1 MKALAPAASLLL
13 RFVLPAALL
22 LPPGL
27 AGAQAGSNIE
37 AIGSTP
43 ARLRLNL
50 ERTKL
55 PGDEAM
61 GLVGTTYLLEL
72 APGFW
77 AGPAAYG
84 AITGQRGGMFTV
96 GAEASWQRPI
106 TGPWAVELG
115 FYAGGGGGGNAPV
128 GGGLMLRPHVDLLW
142 KSGAHEIG
150 LSWSRVRFP
159 SGGSI
164 DSRQLGLVWNVAT
177 DFRRVPAE
185 RLDEPVR
192 SDQRSGVGFDRVQA
206 VAGVYRSRPGA
217 QRVSGPPLPRNIG
230 YAGARL
236 ERALDD
242 RSYWGLEA
250 SGAAS
255 GGVSGYAE
263 YLATL
268 GREASLGGDALTV
281 GARVALGMGGGG
293 DVDVGGGLLM
303 KAGSYLIARLG
314 TDLGVTAE
322 LGWAQAPQGSFKAY
336 YGSLALNWVLDERYS
351 GATVPRITRMEWVG
365 GVERYPAARRD
376 GTMRK
381 LDAVSL
387 RINRYMSENFYLSA
401 QAHSAYDG
409 GAGGYSVGLL
419 GIGWRTPIG
428 PRWHAGVEALAGAAG
443 GGGVDTAGGALVQ
456 PMAYVGFDLSPSVA
470 LRVGGG
476 RIQGLRGPLKGDVV
490 EISLAYTFG
499 VTSRG
504 VR

>member
-1 MKALAPAASLLL
+1 MKPGPGLGGVALALG
-13 RFVLPAALL
+13 LL
-22 LPPGL
+22 LPPGAVAQS
-27 AGAQAGSNIE
+27 AGE
-37 AIGSTP
+37 PLETTP
-43 ARLRLNL
+43 ARMRLNL
-50 ERTKL
+50 ERTEL
-55 PGDEAM
+55 PGGEGM
-61 GLVGTTYLLEL
+61 GLVGTSYLLEL
-72 APGFW
+72 LPGVW

-84 AITGQRGGMFTV
+84 AITGQRGGLFTV
-96 GAEASWQRPI
+96 GGEVGWQRPLA
-106 TGPWAVELG
+106 GPLAVELG
-115 FYAGGGGGGNAPV
+115 FYAGGGGGGAAPV

-164 DSRQLGLVWNVAT
+164 DSRQFGLVWNVAT
-177 DFRRVPAE
+177 DFRRVPAA
-185 RLDEPVR
+185 RLGEPVR
-192 SDQRSGVGFDRVQA
+192 NEARSGIGFDRVQA
-206 VAGVYRSRPGA
+206 VAGVYRTRPSA

-236 ERALDD
+236 EQAFDD
-242 RSYWGLEA
+242 NAYWGLEA
-250 SGAAS
+250 AGAAS

-263 YLATL
+263 YLGLLGTEYGVAGDWLTL
-268 GREASLGGDALTV
+268 GG
-281 GARVALGMGGGG
+281 RVAAGMGGGG
-293 DVDVGGGLLM
+293 DVDVGGGLLL
-303 KAGSYLIARLG
+303 KAGAYAIARLG
-314 TDLGVTAE
+314 VDLGVTAE
-322 LGWAQAPQGSFKAY
+322 LGWAQAPQGSFKAF
-336 YGSLALNWVLDERYS
+336 YGSLALNWILDDRTGS
-351 GATVPRITRMEWVG
+351 AIPARTTRMEWVG
-365 GVERYPAARRD
+365 GIERYPAARRD
-376 GTMRK
+376 GTTRK

-387 RINRYMSENFYLSA
+387 RVNRYMSERFYLSA

-419 GIGWRTPIG
+419 GVGWRTDIG

-456 PMAYVGFDLSPSVA
+456 PMAYVGYALTPGVA

-490 EISLAYTFG
+490 EVSLAFTFG